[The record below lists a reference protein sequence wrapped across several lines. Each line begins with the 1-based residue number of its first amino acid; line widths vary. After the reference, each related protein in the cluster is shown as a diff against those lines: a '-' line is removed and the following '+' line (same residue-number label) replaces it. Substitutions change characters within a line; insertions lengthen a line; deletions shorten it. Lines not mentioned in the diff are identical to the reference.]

1 LKGIRHKIKLKEF
14 MLGAILIFVLNMT
27 SKEKKPFSQRLLS
40 KYRLV
45 VLNEVTYEERL
56 SYRLSRLNIFLFF
69 SLIAVLIIISTICL
83 IAFTSVKEYIPGYDS
98 TVLRTNAVKNI
109 ETLDSLS
116 LVIEENQ
123 DFINSIGSV
132 ILGETTK
139 FEAQKEE
146 KKLRIDISDIEFK
159 VNKEDSVLRKIVE
172 KEDRFNVLESATS
185 KLKYVLISPI
195 FGQVTSRFDYSIKHF
210 GTDIAVPTNS
220 PVKSIAKGTVVL
232 AEWTVQ
238 TGYVIV
244 IEHVYG
250 LTSVYKHNDS
260 GLVSQGDLV
269 ESGQVIALSGN
280 TGELTTGP
288 HLHFELW
295 RDGSPVNPEN
305 YFSFE

>member
-1 LKGIRHKIKLKEF
+1 
-14 MLGAILIFVLNMT
+14 MNT
-27 SKEKKPFSQRLLS
+27 KEKKPFSQRLLN

-45 VLNEVTYEERL
+45 VLNEATYEERL
-56 SYRLSRLNIFLFF
+56 SYKLSRLNIFLFF
-69 SLIAVLIIISTICL
+69 SLIAILIIISTICL

-109 ETLDSLS
+109 ETLDSLT
-116 LVIEENQ
+116 LVIEKNQ

-139 FEAQKEE
+139 SEAQKEI
-146 KKLRIDISDIEFK
+146 KVRIDISDIEFK
-159 VNKEDSVLRKIVE
+159 VNQEDSLLRKVVE

-185 KLKYVLISPI
+185 KVKYVLISPI
-195 FGQVTSRFDYSIKHF
+195 FGQVTSRFDYGIKHF
-210 GTDIAVPTNS
+210 GTDIAVPINS

-244 IEHVYG
+244 IEHAYG

-260 GLVSQGDLV
+260 GLISQGDLV

-295 RDGSPVNPEN
+295 REGIPVNPEN
-305 YFSFE
+305 YVSFE

>member
-1 LKGIRHKIKLKEF
+1 MNI
-14 MLGAILIFVLNMT
+14 
-27 SKEKKPFSQRLLS
+27 KEKKPFSQRLLN

-45 VLNEVTYEERL
+45 VLNEATYEERL
-56 SYRLSRLNIFLFF
+56 SYKLSRLNIFLFF
-69 SLIAVLIIISTICL
+69 SLIAILIIISTICL

-109 ETLDSLS
+109 ETLDSLT
-116 LVIEENQ
+116 LVIEKNQ

-139 FEAQKEE
+139 SEAQKEI
-146 KKLRIDISDIEFK
+146 KVRIDISDIEFK
-159 VNKEDSVLRKIVE
+159 VNEEDSLLRKVVE

-185 KLKYVLISPI
+185 KVKYVLISPI
-195 FGQVTSRFDYSIKHF
+195 FGQVTSRFDYGIKHF
-210 GTDIAVPTNS
+210 GTDIAVPINS

-244 IEHVYG
+244 IEHAYG

-260 GLVSQGDLV
+260 GLISQGDLV

-295 RDGSPVNPEN
+295 REGIPVNPEN
-305 YFSFE
+305 YVSFE

>member
-1 LKGIRHKIKLKEF
+1 MNI
-14 MLGAILIFVLNMT
+14 
-27 SKEKKPFSQRLLS
+27 KEKKPFSQRLLN

-45 VLNEVTYEERL
+45 VLNEATYEERL

-69 SLIAVLIIISTICL
+69 SLIAILIIISTICL

-109 ETLDSLS
+109 ETLDSLT
-116 LVIEENQ
+116 LVIEKNQ

-139 FEAQKEE
+139 SEAQKEI
-146 KKLRIDISDIEFK
+146 KVRIDISDIEFK
-159 VNKEDSVLRKIVE
+159 VNQEDSLLRKVVE

-185 KLKYVLISPI
+185 KVKYVLISPI
-195 FGQVTSRFDYSIKHF
+195 FGQVTSRFDYGIKHF
-210 GTDIAVPTNS
+210 GTDIAVPINS

-244 IEHVYG
+244 IEHAYG

-260 GLVSQGDLV
+260 GLISQGDLV

-295 RDGSPVNPEN
+295 REGIPVNPEN
-305 YFSFE
+305 YVSFE

>member
-1 LKGIRHKIKLKEF
+1 MII
-14 MLGAILIFVLNMT
+14 
-27 SKEKKPFSQRLLS
+27 KEKKPFSQRLLN

-45 VLNEVTYEERL
+45 VLNEATYEERL
-56 SYRLSRLNIFLFF
+56 SYKLSRLNIFLFF
-69 SLIAVLIIISTICL
+69 SLIAILIIISTICL

-109 ETLDSLS
+109 ETLDSLT
-116 LVIEENQ
+116 LVIEKNQ

-139 FEAQKEE
+139 PEAQKEI
-146 KKLRIDISDIEFK
+146 KVRIDISDIEFK
-159 VNKEDSVLRKIVE
+159 VNQEDSLLRKVVE

-185 KLKYVLISPI
+185 KVKYVLISPI
-195 FGQVTSRFDYSIKHF
+195 FGQVTSRFDYGIKHF
-210 GTDIAVPTNS
+210 GTDIAVPINS

-244 IEHVYG
+244 IEHAYG

-260 GLVSQGDLV
+260 GLISQGDLV
-269 ESGQVIALSGN
+269 EPGQVIALSGN

-295 RDGSPVNPEN
+295 REGIPVNPEN
-305 YFSFE
+305 YVSFE

>member
-1 LKGIRHKIKLKEF
+1 
-14 MLGAILIFVLNMT
+14 MT
-27 SKEKKPFSQRLLS
+27 IKEKKPFSQRLLN

-45 VLNEVTYEERL
+45 VLNEATYEERL
-56 SYRLSRLNIFLFF
+56 SYKLSRLNIFLFF
-69 SLIAVLIIISTICL
+69 SLLAILIIISTICL

-109 ETLDSLS
+109 ETLDSLT
-116 LVIEENQ
+116 LVIEKNQ

-139 FEAQKEE
+139 SEAQKEI
-146 KKLRIDISDIEFK
+146 KVRIDISDIEFK
-159 VNKEDSVLRKIVE
+159 VNQEDSLLRKVVE

-185 KLKYVLISPI
+185 KVKYVLISPI
-195 FGQVTSRFDYSIKHF
+195 FGQVTSRFDYGIKHF
-210 GTDIAVPTNS
+210 GTDIAVPINS

-244 IEHVYG
+244 IENAYG

-260 GLVSQGDLV
+260 GLISQGDLV

-295 RDGSPVNPEN
+295 REGIPVNPEN
-305 YFSFE
+305 YVSFE

>member
-1 LKGIRHKIKLKEF
+1 MNI
-14 MLGAILIFVLNMT
+14 
-27 SKEKKPFSQRLLS
+27 KEKKPFSQRLLN

-45 VLNEVTYEERL
+45 VLNEATYEERL
-56 SYRLSRLNIFLFF
+56 SYKLSRLNIFLFF
-69 SLIAVLIIISTICL
+69 SLIAILIIISTICL

-109 ETLDSLS
+109 ETLDSLT
-116 LVIEENQ
+116 LVIEKNQ

-139 FEAQKEE
+139 SEAQKEIIV
-146 KKLRIDISDIEFK
+146 RIDISDIEFK
-159 VNKEDSVLRKIVE
+159 VNQEDSLLRKVVE

-185 KLKYVLISPI
+185 KVKYVLISPI
-195 FGQVTSRFDYSIKHF
+195 FGQVTSRFDYGIKHF
-210 GTDIAVPTNS
+210 GTDIAVPINS

-244 IEHVYG
+244 IEHAYG

-260 GLVSQGDLV
+260 GLISQGDLV

-295 RDGSPVNPEN
+295 REGIPVNPEN
-305 YFSFE
+305 YVSFE

>member
-1 LKGIRHKIKLKEF
+1 
-14 MLGAILIFVLNMT
+14 MT
-27 SKEKKPFSQRLLS
+27 IKEKKPFSQRLLN

-45 VLNEVTYEERL
+45 VLNEATYEERL
-56 SYRLSRLNIFLFF
+56 SYKLSRLNIFLFF
-69 SLIAVLIIISTICL
+69 SLLAILIIISTICL

-109 ETLDSLS
+109 ETLDSLT
-116 LVIEENQ
+116 LVIEKNQ

-139 FEAQKEE
+139 SEAQKEI
-146 KKLRIDISDIEFK
+146 KVRIDISDIEFK
-159 VNKEDSVLRKIVE
+159 VNQEDSLLRKVVE

-185 KLKYVLISPI
+185 KVKYVLISPI
-195 FGQVTSRFDYSIKHF
+195 FGQVTSRFDYGIKHF
-210 GTDIAVPTNS
+210 GTDIAVPINS

-244 IEHVYG
+244 IEHAYG

-260 GLVSQGDLV
+260 GLISQGDLV

-295 RDGSPVNPEN
+295 REGIPVNPEN
-305 YFSFE
+305 YVSFE

>member
-1 LKGIRHKIKLKEF
+1 
-14 MLGAILIFVLNMT
+14 MT
-27 SKEKKPFSQRLLS
+27 IKEKKPFSQRLLN

-45 VLNEVTYEERL
+45 VLNEATYEERL
-56 SYRLSRLNIFLFF
+56 SYKLSRLNIFLFF
-69 SLIAVLIIISTICL
+69 SLIAILIIISTICL

-109 ETLDSLS
+109 ETLDSLT
-116 LVIEENQ
+116 LVIEKNQ

-139 FEAQKEE
+139 PEAQKEI
-146 KKLRIDISDIEFK
+146 KVRIDISDIEFK
-159 VNKEDSVLRKIVE
+159 VNQEDSLLRKVVE

-185 KLKYVLISPI
+185 KVKYVLISPI
-195 FGQVTSRFDYSIKHF
+195 FGQVTSRFDYGIKHF
-210 GTDIAVPTNS
+210 GTDIAVPINS

-244 IEHVYG
+244 IEHAYG

-260 GLVSQGDLV
+260 GLISQGDLV

-295 RDGSPVNPEN
+295 REGIPVNPEN
-305 YFSFE
+305 YVSFE

>member
-1 LKGIRHKIKLKEF
+1 
-14 MLGAILIFVLNMT
+14 MNT
-27 SKEKKPFSQRLLS
+27 KEKKPFSQRLLN

-45 VLNEVTYEERL
+45 VLNEATYEERL

-69 SLIAVLIIISTICL
+69 SLIAILIIISTICL

-109 ETLDSLS
+109 ETLDSLT
-116 LVIEENQ
+116 LVIEKNQ

-139 FEAQKEE
+139 SEAQKEI
-146 KKLRIDISDIEFK
+146 KVRIDISDIEFK
-159 VNKEDSVLRKIVE
+159 VNQEDSLLRKVVE

-185 KLKYVLISPI
+185 KVKYVLISPI
-195 FGQVTSRFDYSIKHF
+195 FGQVTSRFDYGFKHF
-210 GTDIAVPTNS
+210 GTDIAVPINS

-244 IEHVYG
+244 IEHAYG

-260 GLVSQGDLV
+260 GLISQGDLV

-280 TGELTTGP
+280 IGELTTGP

-295 RDGSPVNPEN
+295 REGIPVNPEN
-305 YFSFE
+305 YVSFE

>member
-1 LKGIRHKIKLKEF
+1 
-14 MLGAILIFVLNMT
+14 MT
-27 SKEKKPFSQRLLS
+27 IKEKKPFSQRLLN

-45 VLNEVTYEERL
+45 VLNEATYEERL
-56 SYRLSRLNIFLFF
+56 SYKLSRLNIFLFF
-69 SLIAVLIIISTICL
+69 SLIAILIIISTICL

-109 ETLDSLS
+109 ETLDSLT
-116 LVIEENQ
+116 LVIEKNQ

-139 FEAQKEE
+139 SEAQKEI
-146 KKLRIDISDIEFK
+146 KVRIDISDIEFK
-159 VNKEDSVLRKIVE
+159 VNEEDSLLRKVVE
-172 KEDRFNVLESATS
+172 KEDRFNVLEFATS
-185 KLKYVLISPI
+185 KVKYVLISPI
-195 FGQVTSRFDYSIKHF
+195 FGQVTSRFDYGIKHF
-210 GTDIAVPTNS
+210 GTDIAVPINS

-244 IEHVYG
+244 IEHAYG

-260 GLVSQGDLV
+260 GLISQGDLV

-295 RDGSPVNPEN
+295 REGIPVNPEN
-305 YFSFE
+305 YVSFE